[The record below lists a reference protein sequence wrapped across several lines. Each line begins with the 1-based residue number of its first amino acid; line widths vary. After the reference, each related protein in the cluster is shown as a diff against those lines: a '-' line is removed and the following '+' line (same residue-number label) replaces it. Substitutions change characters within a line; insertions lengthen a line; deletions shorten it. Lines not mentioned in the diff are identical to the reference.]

1 MLKYVVRTYSGL
13 DANRYIDHSAASG
26 MTFSTTYRRICTFSL
41 ALNVRRIMLT
51 LVIRF
56 DGGECGE
63 EVHEV
68 SETEN
73 CLPTLTHYV
82 GF

>member
-1 MLKYVVRTYSGL
+1 
-13 DANRYIDHSAASG
+13 
-26 MTFSTTYRRICTFSL
+26 
-41 ALNVRRIMLT
+41 MLT
-51 LVIRF
+51 LVTRF

-82 GF
+82 TF